1 MSTAQA
7 FQVESI
13 LLATMAGA
21 MIVLAGALYAGV
33 YSIGRISSNHVLIK
47 LSYLFYAVLVVST
60 LVLARTLNFAGFW
73 NWVVVVMLVGYLIA
87 PQAIWRLCVA
97 THAEQHADH
106 RPSTPGRPEPGHP
119 ETGPSGTR
127 QSHGDNDS
135 LATSGASRRSIS

>member
-21 MIVLAGALYAGV
+21 MIVLAGALYAAV
-33 YSIGRISSNHVLIK
+33 YSIGRISSNHVLVK

-97 THAEQHADH
+97 THAEEHTDH
-106 RPSTPGRPEPGHP
+106 SPSTPGRPEPGHP

-135 LATSGASRRSIS
+135 LTTSGASRRSIS